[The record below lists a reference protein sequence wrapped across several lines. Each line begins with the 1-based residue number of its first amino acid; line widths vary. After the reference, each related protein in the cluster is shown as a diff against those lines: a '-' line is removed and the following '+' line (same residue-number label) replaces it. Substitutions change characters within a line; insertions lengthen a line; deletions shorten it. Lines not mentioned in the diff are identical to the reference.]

1 MTNRL
6 ISVGVVGAGYWG
18 PNLIRNLAEISDCE
32 VRYVCDAREQALAR
46 IGKRFSQVRTTTS
59 YRDLLD
65 DRSLDAVVIATPVS
79 THAELA
85 ASALRAGKHVLVEKP
100 LCADIESARQLV
112 SLARSQGRTLM
123 VGHTFEYN
131 PAVRKL
137 KEVIK
142 ARAFGEVVYAYA
154 RRVNLGILRDDVNAL
169 WNLAPHDVS
178 IILYLFDEYPSHLS
192 AHGLAHIRPDVED
205 VAFVYLEFP
214 SGRGAHIHVSWL
226 DPSKARS
233 VTVIGSRQMAVYDD
247 LDPESRVKVYDRG
260 FEVEPIPSGID
271 HGNPASYTYRARS
284 GDIVCPHIEWKEP
297 VAVECRHFVDTI
309 RDGGVSLTDGMNGLR
324 VVQVLEAASASMR
337 QHGCRLKVAEPEVL
351 PQ

>member
-1 MTNRL
+1 MGKTV
-6 ISVGVVGAGYWG
+6 SVGIVGAGYWG
-18 PNLIRNLAEISDCE
+18 PNLIRNFAEAPDCE
-32 VRYVCDAREQALAR
+32 VRYVCDAREPTLAR
-46 IGKRFSQVRTTTS
+46 IGKRFPQVRTTATYS
-59 YRDLLD
+59 DLLED
-65 DRSLDAVVIATPVS
+65 PGLDAVVIATPVS
-79 THAELA
+79 THAALA
-85 ASALRAGKHVLVEKP
+85 TQALRAGKHILVEKP
-100 LCADIESARQLV
+100 LCADLESARQLV
-112 SLARSQGRTLM
+112 ALAQSQGVTLM

-142 ARAFGEVVYAYA
+142 APAFGDIVYAYA

-178 IILYLFDEYPSHLS
+178 IVLYLFDEYPSHLS
-192 AHGLAHIRPDVED
+192 AQGLAHIRPDVED

-214 SGRGAHIHVSWL
+214 SGRGAHLHVSWL

-260 FEVEPIPSGID
+260 FEIEQIPSGID
-271 HGNPASYTYRARS
+271 HGNPASYTFRARS

-297 VAVECRHFVDTI
+297 VAVECRHFIDTI
-309 RDGGVSLTDGMNGLR
+309 RDGGVPLTDGMNGLR
-324 VVQVLEAASASMR
+324 VVQVLEAANASMR
-337 QHGCRLKVAEPEVL
+337 QQGRRLEVAQPEL
-351 PQ
+351 L